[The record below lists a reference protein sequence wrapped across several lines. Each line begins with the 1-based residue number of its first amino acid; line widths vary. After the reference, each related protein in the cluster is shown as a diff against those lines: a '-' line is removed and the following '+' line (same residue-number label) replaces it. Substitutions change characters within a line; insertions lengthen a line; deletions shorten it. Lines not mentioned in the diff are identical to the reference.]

1 MIPSDRQGLL
11 IIVADGARARMVRC
25 APDNALHTQ
34 SELEL
39 GNARKRSSELGSD
52 HPGAAMHTGSTAH
65 HGLTPRHDPQE
76 LEKERFAAIVADH
89 ANEAIQ
95 RGEARSILLVA
106 PSRTLQDIR
115 NGLDAQA
122 VGALIG
128 TLAKDL
134 VKVPDDA
141 LCEHLR
147 AWIHAVVRRNGDLPQ

>member
-25 APDNALHTQ
+25 SHDNALHTQ
-34 SELEL
+34 SELES
-39 GNARKRSSELGSD
+39 GNARKRSAELGSD

-65 HGLTPRHDPQE
+65 HALAPRHDPQD

-89 ANEAIQ
+89 ANEAIR
-95 RGEARSILLVA
+95 RGEARSLVLVA

-122 VGALIG
+122 AEVLIG
-128 TLAKDL
+128 TLPKDL

-141 LCEHLR
+141 LSEHLS
-147 AWIHAVVRRNGDLPQ
+147 AWIPPVMRQNGD